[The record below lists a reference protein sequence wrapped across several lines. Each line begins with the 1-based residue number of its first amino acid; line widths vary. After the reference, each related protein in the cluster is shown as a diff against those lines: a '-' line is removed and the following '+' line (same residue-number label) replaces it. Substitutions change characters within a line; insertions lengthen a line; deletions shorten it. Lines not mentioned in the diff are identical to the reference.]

1 MKFEE
6 RFEELKKVILA
17 NKPAFDTFFA
27 VQVNMT
33 DEDCKGTFYIA
44 FKDGE
49 LKVEPFDYH
58 DHTAMITADSK
69 VLESVLSGTLTFEKA
84 YEDGNIIIDGSLD
97 SAKELIKLCKK
108 APAKRCAA
116 KKKDTKA
123 EVKAE
128 AKPEAKTCEK
138 ETKKCKKK
146 TCKK

>member
-27 VQVNMT
+27 IQVNMT

-49 LKVEPFDYH
+49 LQVEPFDYH

-108 APAKRCAA
+108 APAKKCAA
-116 KKKDTKA
+116 KKKEPKP
-123 EVKAE
+123 EVKA
-128 AKPEAKTCEK
+128 EAKTCEK